1 MARTKEVLKWLYG
14 VLFAFAGAN
23 HFVSTDFYV
32 RIMPPYLPWHLPLVY
47 GSGVCEFALGV
58 MLLIRRV
65 ERFAAWGMI
74 ALIVAV
80 TPANVHMALNAE
92 LYPAFSPTA
101 LWVRLPLQLV
111 LIAWAYWYTR
121 PDVQAN
127 AGAAG
132 RVLTRP

>member
-1 MARTKEVLKWLYG
+1 
-14 VLFAFAGAN
+14 
-23 HFVSTDFYV
+23 
-32 RIMPPYLPWHLPLVY
+32 
-47 GSGVCEFALGV
+47 

>member
-23 HFVSTDFYV
+23 PFVSTDFYV

-111 LIAWAYWYTR
+111 LIAWAYWYARPDTQTNLGATRRVITR
-121 PDVQAN
+121 P
-127 AGAAG
+127 
-132 RVLTRP
+132 

>member
-1 MARTKEVLKWLYG
+1 MARTKEVLKWVYG
-14 VLFAFAGAN
+14 VLFALAGAN
-23 HFVSTDFYV
+23 HFVSTEFYV
-32 RIMPPYLPWHLPLVY
+32 SIMPPYVPWHLPLVY
-47 GSGVCEFALGV
+47 TSGVCEFALGV